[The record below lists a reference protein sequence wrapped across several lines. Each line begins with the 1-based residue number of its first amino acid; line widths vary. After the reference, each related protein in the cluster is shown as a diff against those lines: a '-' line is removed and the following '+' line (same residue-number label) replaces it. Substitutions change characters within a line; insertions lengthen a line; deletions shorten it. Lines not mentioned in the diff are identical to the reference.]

1 MAIRFEFC
9 NVVVSVHEIE
19 TKFPGG
25 FREYEK
31 LDPSGLS
38 WHDGVIL
45 RLGSMGDTIPTVD
58 ILENTVFRFMI
69 LEPLFH
75 KDGSSMIHTLHRLLV
90 P

>member
-45 RLGSMGDTIPTVD
+45 RLGSMGGDIPTVD
-58 ILENTVFRFMI
+58 ILEKYGIQIYDFRT
-69 LEPLFH
+69 LSQ
-75 KDGSSMIHTLHRLLV
+75 KDGSSIIHTLQRLLA